1 MNEDPRNVLNEL
13 ITLLMRNRVL
23 TDTEG
28 KNLLRKLMS

>member
-1 MNEDPRNVLNEL
+1 VLSEL

-28 KNLLRKLMS
+28 KTLLRKLMS